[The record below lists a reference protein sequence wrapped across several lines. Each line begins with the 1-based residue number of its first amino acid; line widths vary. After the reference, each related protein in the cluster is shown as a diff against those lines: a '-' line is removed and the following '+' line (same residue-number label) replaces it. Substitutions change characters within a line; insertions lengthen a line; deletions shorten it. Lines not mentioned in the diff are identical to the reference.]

1 SYDIIIFFLN
11 GSQGIKMKLQLPR
24 PLSRGLNISQ
34 NQALAKI
41 KILIAA
47 KAKVISH
54 FIPRP
59 KGRGNLKLTI
69 HELNKNLLVG
79 TLNVK
84 RI

>member
-1 SYDIIIFFLN
+1 
-11 GSQGIKMKLQLPR
+11 MKLQLPR
-24 PLSRGLNISQ
+24 LLSRGLNISQ

-59 KGRGNLKLTI
+59 KGRGNSKLTI
-69 HELNKNLLVG
+69 HELNKNFLVG